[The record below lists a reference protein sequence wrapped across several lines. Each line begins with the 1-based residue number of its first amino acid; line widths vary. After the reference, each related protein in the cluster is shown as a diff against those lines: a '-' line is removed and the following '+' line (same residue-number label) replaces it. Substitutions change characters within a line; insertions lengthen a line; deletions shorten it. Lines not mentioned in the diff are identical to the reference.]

1 MARMIRRRKGQKRG
15 RTEGDKLEEAEKVRC
30 GVSMSMSMRLGVDTR
45 TVEKAVEGNMMDSNI
60 KGLWVRLFSPGF
72 SIYRL

>member
-1 MARMIRRRKGQKRG
+1 M
-15 RTEGDKLEEAEKVRC
+15 EKLEEAEKARC
-30 GVSMSMSMRLGVDTR
+30 GVGMSMSMRLEVDTR

-60 KGLWVRLFSPGF
+60 KGLWMRLFSPGF

>member
-1 MARMIRRRKGQKRG
+1 M
-15 RTEGDKLEEAEKVRC
+15 
-30 GVSMSMSMRLGVDTR
+30 SMSMSMRLEVDTR
-45 TVEKAVEGNMMDSNI
+45 TVEKAVEGNRMDSNI